1 MDVHSSY
8 SFYKI
13 KSLLQTQIKKYMR
26 RFFFHLW
33 NGSKKAVTDSFYCVP
48 LYVF

>member
-13 KSLLQTQIKKYMR
+13 KSLLQTQLKKYMR
-26 RFFFHLW
+26 RFFF
-33 NGSKKAVTDSFYCVP
+33 SFMEWKQEGCYW
-48 LYVF
+48 